1 MANLLPF
8 KDLRVTFKP
17 HPITGDLQV
26 VKDEAAI
33 KQSIVN
39 LLLTVKG
46 ERFFNADLGS
56 SISSLLFEPLDYG
69 TASIISTEIETTL
82 QRYEPRIRVLLVNVE
97 PNFDDNGFEANLSFE
112 IIGREDFPI
121 SVEFFLERTR

>member
-1 MANLLPF
+1 MAKTLSF
-8 KDLRVTFKP
+8 KDLKINFKP
-17 HPITGDLQV
+17 HPVTGDLQV

-56 SISSLLFEPLDYG
+56 SISSLLFEPLDYA

-82 QRYEPRIRVLLVNVE
+82 ERYEPRIRVISVNVE
-97 PNFDDNGFEANLSFE
+97 PNFEDNGFEANLSFE
-112 IIGREDFPI
+112 IVGREDFPI